1 MTVDELER
9 FAYIDPTNL
18 AAHRAYVKRCMDEV
32 EHLRDEVARL
42 DEELSE
48 AESVRD
54 EAPA

>member
-9 FAYIDPTNL
+9 HAYIEPKNL
-18 AAHRAYVKRCMDEV
+18 AVQRAYVQRCMDEV
-32 EHLRDEVARL
+32 EHLRGEVARL